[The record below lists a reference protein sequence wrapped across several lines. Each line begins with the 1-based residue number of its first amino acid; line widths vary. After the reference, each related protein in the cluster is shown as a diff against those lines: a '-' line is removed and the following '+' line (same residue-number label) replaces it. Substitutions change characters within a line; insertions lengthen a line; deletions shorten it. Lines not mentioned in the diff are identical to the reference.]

1 MISYDVKFWPEKS
14 RVRAATDPV
23 FFIENYINV
32 AGFPL
37 LLRPRVAEFVYR
49 LYREQEVTDHDLA
62 RGEGMTTGILG
73 YIVWKAQNRPGTTH
87 ILSGPSMVDTME
99 RLIHVAA
106 MARSV
111 SWEGEGLV
119 KKTGATVE
127 LQNGSK
133 IVGLSAR
140 TPDALRGITADT
152 FVCDGFGALSDGQQA
167 DLVYRLGA
175 RALGKDCQTILV

>member
-1 MISYDVKFWPEKS
+1 MSSIDLQYWSDLTRQVKAS
-14 RVRAATDPV
+14 TDPV
-23 FFIENYINV
+23 FFIENFINV

-73 YIVWKAQNRPGTTH
+73 YIVWKAHNRPGTTH
-87 ILSGPSMVDTME
+87 ILSSGSMVDTME

-111 SWEGEGLV
+111 SWEGEGFV
-119 KKTGATVE
+119 KKTGADVE

-133 IVGLSAR
+133 IMGLSAR
-140 TPDALRGITADT
+140 SPVSLIDLRADT
-152 FVCDGFGALSDGQQA
+152 FVCDGFGDLTEAQQA
-167 DLVYRLGA
+167 QLACRVSYIS
-175 RALGKDCQTILV
+175 GKCQTIIV